1 MRSDNGL
8 VWHEEKDGWCLGD
21 WCPPEPIR
29 IPEAYVNTCLYVGFM
44 QTVKEIGSILGR
56 ESETQHLDERIERVK
71 KAIDIAYFSKQQRAY
86 CGDVQGASCLA
97 LQIGNGN
104 EGVHRKVVEK
114 YRALGMFDTG
124 IIATPA
130 LVGWLFENGEAQ
142 LAFDLLSGK
151 GEVSFDYMARNGATT
166 IWENWNGE
174 SSKNHP
180 MFGAVT
186 KYLFTYLLGIRQPG
200 CSAGFEKVVV
210 SPCLVDGLNYVKGH
224 ITTVNGEIG
233 VEIEKKNG
241 KAVIKAHADER
252 IKAEIVCGDVKKEFT
267 GSAEIEIAL

>member
-1 MRSDNGL
+1 
-8 VWHEEKDGWCLGD
+8 
-21 WCPPEPIR
+21 
-29 IPEAYVNTCLYVGFM
+29 YVNTCLYVGFM
-44 QTVKEIGSILGR
+44 QTVMKIAEILGR
-56 ESETQHLDERIERVK
+56 ENEARHLTERTDRVK

-104 EGVHRKVVEK
+104 EGVHKKVVEK
-114 YRALGMFDTG
+114 YRRLGMFDTG

-130 LVGWLFENGEAQ
+130 LTGWLFDSGEAQ
-142 LAFDLLSGK
+142 LAFDLLTSK

-186 KYLFTYLLGIRQPG
+186 KYLFTRLLGIRQPDD
-200 CSAGFEKVVV
+200 SAGFEKVVI
-210 SPCLVDGLNYVKGH
+210 SPCLVEGLNYVKGH
-224 ITTVNGEIG
+224 ITTLNGEIG
-233 VEIEKKNG
+233 VEIKKQNG
-241 KAVIKAHADER
+241 KAVIKAYADKR
-252 IKAEIVCGDVKKEFT
+252 IKAEIVCAGICKAFSDSVEV
-267 GSAEIEIAL
+267 EIEI